1 MKNTKKKTALVL
13 SGGGSR
19 GAYEAGA
26 WQALVELGK
35 KIDIVTGT
43 SVGAI
48 NGAMVAQ
55 NDLENTVRLW
65 KEIETHM
72 VFDVPEGFKMQDYAK
87 EFVKNKGASTTG
99 LKALM
104 EKYYDEE
111 AIRKSPVDFGVV
123 VVEKDTLK
131 PRYVF
136 KDDMKPGQLIDY
148 VMASSSIFPAV
159 HSYEIDGVEYID
171 GGYADVMPVKMAA
184 DRGADE
190 IIAVYLNALG
200 FVDRKSL
207 AATPNL
213 TLIESKWDLGATLI
227 FDTQN
232 ARRIMRLGYLDTMKV
247 YGVFDGEYY
256 TFARGTF
263 DKHTLKGADAA
274 AKIYGMDPCLI
285 YTREHFLSMLRDA
298 IECCDSAF
306 DQALDNLIAPGLVWN
321 VEKGTIDKSATLTRA
336 GSSALRQIGD
346 GGGLELIKDLKNVA
360 NKCLLT
366 LVIADNLK
374 EKGENSIFASR
385 AVQRVVPDCVTAARF
400 INKYGLL

>member
-1 MKNTKKKTALVL
+1 MKKKGKKTALVL

-26 WQALVELGK
+26 WQALTELGK
-35 KIDIVTGT
+35 KFDIVTGT

-55 NDLENTVRLW
+55 GDLENTVRLW

-72 VFDVPEGFKMQDYAK
+72 VFDVPEGFKMQDYAR
-87 EFVKNKGASTTG
+87 EFVKHKGASTTG
-99 LKALM
+99 LKKLM

-111 AIRKSPVDFGVV
+111 AIRSSDVDFGVV

-131 PRYVF
+131 PHYVF
-136 KDDMKPGQLIDY
+136 KDQMKPGQIIDY
-148 VMASSSIFPAV
+148 VMASASIFPAV

-171 GGYADVMPVKMAA
+171 GGYADVLPVKMAA

-200 FVDRKSL
+200 VVDRKAL

-213 TLIESKWDLGATLI
+213 TLIESRWDLGATLI

-247 YGVFDGEYY
+247 YGVFDGDYY

-263 DKHTLKGADAA
+263 DKITLKGADAA
-274 AKIYGMDPCLI
+274 AKIFELDPCLI
-285 YTREHFLSMLRDA
+285 YTKEHFLPALRQAMENCDKTS
-298 IECCDSAF
+298 EDSA
-306 DQALDNLIAPGLVWN
+306 DCVLAPGLHWN
-321 VEKGTIDKSATLTRA
+321 QETGSITLSR
-336 GSSALRQIGD
+336 SDALRQFSE
-346 GGGLELIKDLKNVA
+346 GGGLELIRELKNVA
-360 NKCLLT
+360 NKRLLT
-366 LVIADNLK
+366 LIAAENLK
-374 EKGENSIFASR
+374 EKEADSIFLNR
-385 AVQRVVPDCVTAARF
+385 AVLRLIPDCVAAARF
-400 INKYGLL
+400 ISKFELL